1 MRRQFCQQDGAEQ
14 QRERAAPPGHV
25 CASAHGGVSGA
36 QSRFAG
42 ADCPAGQPCRPADRR
57 AHCPADCRAP
67 CRADFRVES
76 VHVSPPL
83 PLRQC
88 MRRGAFSCGRGD
100 CPAGGVPFASPG
112 LNPGGA
118 YSPNKKGTRRGG
130 LPCLPPAD
138 PAFPEAAGGLGG
150 FGRLPALPL
159 ALFPAPYPPAPLPLR
174 GRGRL
179 KVYFA
184 GGFAPGTP
192 ALNRLRHLQ
201 LPPHRHLTGWRD
213 FSTRIPAAPAG
224 ANAPFETERTGFPQA
239 KPVLRPAQPWG
250 CKGRSPLHK
259 KTKNLPLPH
268 WGRGAGG

>member
-1 MRRQFCQQDGAEQ
+1 MRIGAWRRKRCAEP
-14 QRERAAPPGHV
+14 RCRRGLPCGAAVPPCGSPRALPCGLPYTLPRGI
-25 CASAHGGVSGA
+25 
-36 QSRFAG
+36 
-42 ADCPAGQPCRPADRR
+42 CPCVA
-57 AHCPADCRAP
+57 
-67 CRADFRVES
+67 
-76 VHVSPPL
+76 PL

-100 CPAGGVPFASPG
+100 CPAGASPLASPG
-112 LNPGGA
+112 LNPGGT
-118 YSPNKKGTRRGG
+118 YSLNKKGTRRGVCLVCR
-130 LPCLPPAD
+130 LPTMPFRKPQGGAWRFWSPAC
-138 PAFPEAAGGLGG
+138 PAFSFISCPH
-150 FGRLPALPL
+150 
-159 ALFPAPYPPAPLPLR
+159 PPAPLPLR

-213 FSTRIPAAPAG
+213 FSPRIPAAPAG

-268 WGRGAGG
+268 WGRGAGDRGQEIKLTAG

>member
-1 MRRQFCQQDGAEQ
+1 MDGTEHRFSPSGRLPGGDFRVRRQSCQQDGAEQ

-42 ADCPAGQPCRPADRR
+42 ADCPAGQLCRPADRR
-57 AHCPADCRAP
+57 AR

-83 PLRQC
+83 P
-88 MRRGAFSCGRGD
+88 CGSV
-100 CPAGGVPFASPG
+100 CTAALFHAGGGIALRGRAFCIPG

-118 YSPNKKGTRRGG
+118 YSPNKKGTRRGA
-130 LPCLPPAD
+130 CLVC
-138 PAFPEAAGGLGG
+138 
-150 FGRLPALPL
+150 RLPTLPL
-159 ALFPAPYPPAPLPLR
+159 VYFLFPHPPAPLPLR

-192 ALNRLRHLQ
+192 ALYLQRHL
-201 LPPHRHLTGWRD
+201 L
-213 FSTRIPAAPAG
+213 S
-224 ANAPFETERTGFPQA
+224 
-239 KPVLRPAQPWG
+239 
-250 CKGRSPLHK
+250 
-259 KTKNLPLPH
+259 LPL
-268 WGRGAGG
+268 

>member
-1 MRRQFCQQDGAEQ
+1 MDRTEHRFSPSGRLPGGDFRVRRQFCQQDGAEQ

-57 AHCPADCRAP
+57 AR

-88 MRRGAFSCGRGD
+88 MHCGAFSCGRVD
-100 CPAGGVPFASPG
+100 CPAGACLLHPRAEPG
-112 LNPGGA
+112 
-118 YSPNKKGTRRGG
+118 RRLQPQQKRYPAGG

-138 PAFPEAAGGLGG
+138 PAFPEAARGAWR
-150 FGRLPALPL
+150 FWSPAC
-159 ALFPAPYPPAPLPLR
+159 PAFSFISCPHPPAPLPLR

-179 KVYFA
+179 RFFHA
-184 GGFAPGTP
+184 RGFAPCIPGAEP
-192 ALNRLRHLQ
+192 GRHWLD
-201 LPPHRHLTGWRD
+201 LLG
-213 FSTRIPAAPAG
+213 IPV
-224 ANAPFETERTGFPQA
+224 R
-239 KPVLRPAQPWG
+239 
-250 CKGRSPLHK
+250 
-259 KTKNLPLPH
+259 
-268 WGRGAGG
+268 